1 VDLPRSLVPESRDKT
16 PLGRRKAPL
25 DVENLLEFSALR
37 IIWPSRPAAEF
48 LPGFEAGRELAAEFD
63 SRTLAR
69 ISIMKSHLIIDIIAL
84 TRYIGTGPAGARG
97 REHRSAG

>member
-1 VDLPRSLVPESRDKT
+1 MDLPRSLVPESRDKT